1 MALVVKKRCP
11 RCRQVVGKNGHC
23 QNPECL
29 LYHPAPVETTDTTD
43 TTKESVENSE
53 GKK

>member
-1 MALVVKKRCP
+1 MAFTSVKKRCP
-11 RCRQVVGKNGHC
+11 RCRKVVGANGHC

-29 LYHPAPVETTDTTD
+29 LYHPDPVEITNTTN
-43 TTKESVENSE
+43 ESVENSE